1 MESISLQT
9 GDLDNN
15 VTPSLVFGIIS
26 GNTHYCKSNGWV
38 CCVFQH
44 SHPPGF
50 WAPVA
55 GFALLWNRAVVS
67 LTPVSK
73 PASDCPF
80 SLPSSLP
87 QGVTWVPPHSGSSGL
102 SLSWFTIPGFGT
114 HFRFNPAGFI
124 PGAPTYKNP
133 LFWHV
138 AGGQGY
144 WSCPLAPPLGN
155 QYS

>member
-9 GDLDNN
+9 GEPDNN
-15 VTPSLVFGIIS
+15 VTPSLVFRIIS
-26 GNTHYCKSNGWV
+26 GNAHYCKSNGWV

-44 SHPPGF
+44 SHPPGS

-87 QGVTWVPPHSGSSGL
+87 QEVTWVPPHSGPSSL

-114 HFRFNPAGFI
+114 HFWFNPAALFLEPPPIKI
-124 PGAPTYKNP
+124 PCFRTLQVAKAP
-133 LFWHV
+133 
-138 AGGQGY
+138 G
-144 WSCPLAPPLGN
+144 LAH
-155 QYS
+155 